1 MRNSFILENISI
13 KLFSV
18 LAKDY
23 ITKNYSISNTVRI
36 ATLLVLNVNARVL
49 IIKNIDI
56 SDRLIIEQRGT
67 FKHIETKEKISINCI
82 FSFR

>member
-13 KLFSV
+13 KSFSV
-18 LAKDY
+18 PAKDY

-67 FKHIETKEKISINCI
+67 CKHIETKEKIV
-82 FSFR
+82 